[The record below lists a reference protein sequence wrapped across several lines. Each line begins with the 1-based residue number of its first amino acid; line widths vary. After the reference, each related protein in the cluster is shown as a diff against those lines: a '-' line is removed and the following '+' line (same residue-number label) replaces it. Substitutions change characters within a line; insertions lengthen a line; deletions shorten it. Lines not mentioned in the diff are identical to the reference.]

1 MIQRFRTGCSD
12 RRLSHVTL
20 GLMILLCIGVLAQT
34 LGAPVTLWSQVENE
48 DAADPLTTSVL
59 EAFSIPSALSL
70 LNLSSCRV
78 ISADF
83 QSPLHR
89 GSLLASGLFHPPNV

>member
-34 LGAPVTLWSQVENE
+34 LGAPVTLWSPVENE
-48 DAADPLTTSVL
+48 DTAEPLTTSVL